1 MISNQL
7 DDEGFLV
14 DSNLWS
20 EKLSREMAEKQF
32 NIELTEKQLT
42 IIIYMREYYKKWETL
57 PLLKTL
63 RNEFNLDVEQIDEL
77 FKRGNST
84 ARGVIC
90 KLAGLPK
97 LLCIAS
103 GC

>member
-14 DSNLWS
+14 DSSLWS

-32 NIELTEKQLT
+32 NIELTEKQLAV
-42 IIIYMREYYKKWETL
+42 IIYMREYYKKWETL
-57 PLLKTL
+57 PILKTL
-63 RNEFNLDVEQIDEL
+63 RNEFNLDAEQIDEL